1 MANAAPSRE
10 AFTPD
15 PESALPP
22 RLVRPGDLLGEW
34 EADAQAAHEARRT
47 GQARGPV
54 TGLPRLDLELG
65 GAFAPGLHVAHGQ
78 PGAGKTAFALQTATS
93 SGTPALYVTAEMS
106 PLELLRRHTARVT
119 STFLGRLKSGEL
131 TPDASLA
138 LARQAVA
145 AAPGLMIADATQAHA
160 GTSWL
165 RMAAR
170 VAKGDSPYLLIV
182 VDSVHSWAE
191 AAPDVADEYVGLNA
205 GLASLQSLAAQLDCA
220 ILAIAERNR
229 ASMKGGLS
237 AGAGS
242 RKFEY
247 RGETVLDLERD
258 PDARED
264 AGGEVPVVIKFAKN
278 RNGAAGRKVE
288 LRFHGAL
295 QRFREA

>member
-1 MANAAPSRE
+1 MVAAPTRE

-15 PESALPP
+15 PESAPLPRIV
-22 RLVRPGDLLGEW
+22 RLGDLLSEW
-34 EADAQAAHEARRT
+34 EADARAAHRARLT

-54 TGLPRLDLELG
+54 TGLPRLDQELG
-65 GAFAPGLHVAHGQ
+65 GALAPGVHVAHGQ
-78 PGAGKTAFALQTATS
+78 PGAGKTAFALQAATS

-119 STFLGRLKSGEL
+119 NTFLGRLKSGEL
-131 TPDASLA
+131 SPEASLA
-138 LARQAVA
+138 LARQAAA
-145 AAPGLMIADATQAHA
+145 AAPDLVIADATQAYA
-160 GTSWL
+160 SPAWL

-170 VAKGDSPYLLIV
+170 AAKGESPHLLIV

-191 AAPDVADEYVGLNA
+191 AAAGVEDEYTRLNA
-205 GLASLQSLAAQLDCA
+205 ALATLQTLAAQLDCA

-264 AGGEVPVVIKFAKN
+264 AAGEVAVAVKFAKN

-295 QRFREA
+295 QRFREV